1 MSAPCADYHG
11 RPEEFLG
18 RDDGMGEVTTL
29 IGAARAGDR
38 EAFDRIFE
46 LLYPELRQVAH
57 RRLMRSSRDGLMET
71 TALVNE
77 CYLKFLKCETLTP
90 EDRSHFLAYA
100 ATVMRSIIVD
110 AARLAKT
117 DRRGGDAEQVTLD
130 SELIGAL
137 PAESDEILEVH
148 AALADLSRIDA
159 RLGHVVEMRYFGG
172 FEDEEIAEALGLSAR
187 TVRRDWDKAR
197 LLLAHALRR

>member
-1 MSAPCADYHG
+1 
-11 RPEEFLG
+11 
-18 RDDGMGEVTTL
+18 MGEVTQL
-29 IGAARAGDR
+29 IGRAREGDR
-38 EAFDRIFE
+38 DAFDKIFE

-57 RRLMRSSRDGLMET
+57 RRLSRGSGDGLMAT

-77 CYLKFLKCETLTP
+77 CYLKFLQRETITP
-90 EDRSHFLAYA
+90 SDRAHFLAYA

-117 DRRGGDAEQVTLD
+117 DRRGGDAQQVTLN

-137 PAESDEILEVH
+137 PAASDEILAVH
-148 AALADLSRIDA
+148 AALEDLSRFDE
-159 RLGHVVEMRYFGG
+159 RLGRVVEMRYFGG
-172 FEDEEIAEALGLSAR
+172 LEDDEIAEALGLSSR

-197 LLLAHALRR
+197 LLLAHALRD